1 MAWYSW
7 SPGVGRARG
16 SWLGAAAAL
25 FMISAQ
31 SAAYGGP
38 LWGVVVTANGVTYD
52 SATGG
57 PGSGSSGTS
66 SWSSPAAAGLTQA
79 FVRGSDT
86 YPIPCPPCIGTG
98 TLGTEAGAGGIL
110 GSGSVLAYGFATE
123 SDPFLS
129 YASASA
135 DAKIYDT
142 VTFDAAGATSSTVTD
157 IGISLFINHEVY
169 DYPAYEQSV
178 EKLQLGGGSIEYDF
192 NSLTGPTSSSSGWVS
207 GQFIELSRDWLQF
220 SGTYEFQGPRATVPF
235 SMEVSTFCHS
245 SPAGYCSG
253 LGGTLSLALPY
264 WVTYTSASGA
274 FLTAGT
280 ETVPEPSAWI
290 SILGGLGMVAL
301 GRTRKRR

>member
-1 MAWYSW
+1 MAWNSRR
-7 SPGVGRARG
+7 SDFARG
-16 SWLGAAAAL
+16 RRDWLCAAAAL
-25 FMISAQ
+25 FLISVQ
-31 SAAYGGP
+31 PAAYGGP

-66 SWSSPAAAGLTQA
+66 SWSSPTAAGLTQA
-79 FVRGSDT
+79 FVRASDS

-157 IGISLFINHEVY
+157 IGIGLFINHQVY

-178 EKLQLGGGSIEYDF
+178 EKLQLGGGSVEYDF

-207 GQFIELSRDWLQF
+207 GQFFELNRDWLLF
-220 SGTYEFQGPRATVPF
+220 SGTYEFQGPRVTVPF
-235 SMEVSTFCHS
+235 SLEVSTFCHS

-253 LGGTLSLALPY
+253 FGGTLGLSVPY
-264 WVTYTSASGA
+264 WLTYTSASGA

-280 ETVPEPSAWI
+280 ATVPEPSAWI
-290 SILGGLGMVAL
+290 TILGGLGLVAL